1 MVGSHF
7 SYYHWI
13 HWIGP
18 LMASMLHGVLYF
30 LLPPYSREDVRKA
43 RHGDHE
49 DES

>member
-7 SYYHWI
+7 SSYHWI

-18 LMASMLHGVLYF
+18 LTASMLHGVLYF
-30 LLPPYSREDVRKA
+30 LVPPYSREDVRKA
-43 RHGDHE
+43 RHGDDE